1 MVTFTVAFASIA
13 IYFSIYIQEEERGKA
28 YGDTLKLFT
37 NIAHDIDAIE
47 SNLVQQTY
55 FIDTEESILA
65 SIYFINTYEHSS
77 DYEPP
82 LIDEE
87 KKSIAQALLE
97 RAKFAFNDTIVL
109 YGLDSSVVAGVQRGK
124 KDYIKFISTYEK
136 NRRIYKSTHENGS
149 NNLYTLNE
157 AITQKYHTKHKI
169 FYDDTPHIKPQIT
182 LNLEKTTLLI
192 TAHHSLFEGNSTTA
206 HIEISKRFDKSLLK
220 VYRANTPLKFTTQKS
235 LEEFATP
242 IEQLENIKIVTTSN
256 DYRAALK
263 ITTLDGNLYIALSYP
278 KINLW
283 HIIQEGSNDF
293 FTVLITIAVLFIVV
307 MYLFYHTVLI
317 GPLDTLMHNIER
329 IKHREFKALRTLRS
343 HDELEEIATH
353 IDHLASSV
361 QNKEQELQ
369 YIAQH
374 DWLTNLYNRYHF
386 NSIINEQ
393 IRNIPQGE
401 FLALVFIDIDEF
413 KSINDTLGHDV
424 GDHLLIAV
432 SQRLKE
438 FIPPHGNLS
447 RIGGDEFMIV
457 LPKIHSQKE
466 LVAFAH
472 RLHKLFEKPFDI
484 QDHYLTI
491 TISSGIVLSNDPN
504 KNATMLYKE
513 ADIAL
518 YKSKERGKDRFTLYK
533 EEFACEVNERNA
545 ILNGL
550 KEAITDNFSEFYL
563 HYQPKIATM
572 DSKTVN
578 GIEALVRWESQKLGY
593 LPPDRFIAIAEESGV
608 IIELGYW
615 IIERSCRDLLR
626 LQQEGIELLQVS
638 INISAIQFASKDF
651 LTRIKA
657 IIAQTQINPKHIEFE
672 LTERIIAQDDCQIL
686 TLLNALKDLG
696 IHLAIDD
703 FGTGYS
709 SLSYLRKLPVD
720 RLKIDKSFVTDI
732 DKGEAYEIVQ
742 SAIVPLAK
750 ALHLFTTAE
759 GVERQGEFEVL
770 KSIGVDDIQGFYFAK
785 PMSIEKLKN
794 YLKSSQI

>member
-13 IYFSIYIQEEERGKA
+13 LYFSIYIQEEERRKA
-28 YGDTLKLFT
+28 HDNTLKLFT
-37 NIAHDIDAIE
+37 NIAHDIEIMKN
-47 SNLVQQTY
+47 NLVQQTY
-55 FIDTEESILA
+55 FVDTEESILA
-65 SIYFINTYEHSS
+65 SIYFINTYEYSN

-82 LIDEE
+82 LMDEE

-109 YGLDSSVVAGVQRGK
+109 YGLDSSVVAGAQRDK
-124 KDYIKFISTYEK
+124 SDYIKFISTYEK
-136 NRRIYKSTHENGS
+136 NQRIYKSTHEKDPNK
-149 NNLYTLNE
+149 LYATDKAN
-157 AITQKYHTKHKI
+157 TQKYRIKHQL
-169 FYDDTPHIKPQIT
+169 FYNDAPHSKPQIT
-182 LNLEKTTLLI
+182 LNLEKTTLII
-192 TAHHSLFEGNSTTA
+192 TAHHSLFEGNRTTA
-206 HIEISKRFDKSLLK
+206 HIEISKRFDNDLLK
-220 VYRANTPLKFTTQKS
+220 LYRTNTPLKFTKQKS
-235 LEEFATP
+235 LEEIATP
-242 IEQLENIKIVTTSN
+242 IEQLENIKIVTTSK

-263 ITTLDGNLYIALSYP
+263 IATLDGNIYIPLSYP
-278 KINLW
+278 KIDLW
-283 HIIQEGSNDF
+283 HIVQEGSNNF
-293 FTVLITIAVLFIVV
+293 FTVLITIAIVFIII

-317 GPLDTLMHNIER
+317 RPLDALMHNIER
-329 IKHREFKALRTLRS
+329 IKHREFETLHKLHS

-353 IDHLASSV
+353 IDRLASSV
-361 QNKEQELQ
+361 QDKEQELQ

-393 IRNIPQGE
+393 IKNIPKGE

-438 FIPPHGNLS
+438 FIPPYSNLS

-457 LPKIHSQKE
+457 LPKIKNQKE
-466 LVAFAH
+466 LIAFAG
-472 RLHKLFEKPFDI
+472 RLHKLFDEPFDI
-484 QDHYLTI
+484 QDHYLAI
-491 TISSGIVLSNDPN
+491 TISSGIVLSNDSD
-504 KNATMLYKE
+504 KNVTALYKE

-518 YKSKERGKDRFTLYK
+518 YKSKEQGKDRFTLYK
-533 EEFACEVNERNA
+533 EEFSCEVNERNA

-550 KEAITDNFSEFYL
+550 KEAAKDNFSEFYL
-563 HYQPKIATM
+563 HYQPKIATV
-572 DSKTVN
+572 DSKTIN
-578 GIEALVRWESQKLGY
+578 GIEALVRWEAQKLGY

-615 IIERSCRDLLR
+615 IIERSCRDFIA
-626 LQQEGIELLQVS
+626 LQQEGIELSQIS

-651 LTRIKA
+651 LERIKA
-657 IIAQTQINPKHIEFE
+657 IIKETQIDPKRIEFE
-672 LTERIIAQDDCQIL
+672 LTERIIAQDDCEIL
-686 TLLNALKDLG
+686 ILLNALKDLG

-720 RLKIDKSFVTDI
+720 RLKIDKSFVSDM
-732 DKGEAYEIVQ
+732 DNEESVEIIQ
-742 SAIVPLAK
+742 SAIIPLAK
-750 ALHLFTTAE
+750 ALKLTTTAE
-759 GVERQGEFEVL
+759 GVERQEEFEIL

-785 PMSIEKLKN
+785 PMSIEKLKIYIQN
-794 YLKSSQI
+794 SKD